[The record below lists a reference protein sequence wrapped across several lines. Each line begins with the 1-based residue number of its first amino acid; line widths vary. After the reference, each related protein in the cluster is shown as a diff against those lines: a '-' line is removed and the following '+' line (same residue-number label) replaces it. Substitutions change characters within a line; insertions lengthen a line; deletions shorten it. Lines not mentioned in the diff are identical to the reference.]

1 MMLLRIYPK
10 LFYIWKMLLKGK
22 KVVIT
27 GAASGI
33 GKALAEYL
41 LAEYCTVFAVDI
53 NPLPYSNIS
62 NLITYQGD
70 ISTHEGVDALF
81 VEALKSLGAI
91 DIFIANAG
99 FAYYEKLEIP
109 DWQRIEKIYTVN
121 VFSPIYSLK
130 KLVAIN
136 GDKPCSFV
144 AISSA
149 MAYLG
154 VPGYAQYA
162 GTKGA
167 VHRFME
173 TYRNEHHHNLH
184 LMVVYPIATKTNFF
198 TNAGNAI
205 PVAWPT
211 QKPEAVAKAIIGGLL
226 RKKKRVYPSVLFTL
240 MLGFNRFF
248 PFLFPMYLWLERNKF
263 FQWHNRNK

>member
-1 MMLLRIYPK
+1 MV
-10 LFYIWKMLLKGK
+10 LKGK
-22 KVVIT
+22 KVVVT

-33 GKALAEYL
+33 GRQIADYL
-41 LAEYCTVFAVDI
+41 SAEYCIVFATDI
-53 NPLPYSNIS
+53 NPLPFESSNS
-62 NLITYQGD
+62 FYTYQAD
-70 ISTHEGVDALF
+70 ISTEEGVDKLF
-81 VEALKSLGAI
+81 AEALKSLGTI

-109 DWQRIEKIYTVN
+109 DWQRIEKIYKVN

-144 AISSA
+144 AVSSA

-173 TYRNEHHHNLH
+173 TYRNEHHHRLH

-198 TNAGNAI
+198 TSAGNAI

-211 QKPEAVAKAIIGGLL
+211 QQPDKVAKAIVRGLFQ
-226 RKKKRVYPSVLFTL
+226 KSKRVYPSVLFTIL
-240 MLGFNRFF
+240 LAFNRFL
-248 PFLFPMYLWLERNKF
+248 PFLFPFYLWMERKKF
-263 FQWHNRNK
+263 SSWHNRNK